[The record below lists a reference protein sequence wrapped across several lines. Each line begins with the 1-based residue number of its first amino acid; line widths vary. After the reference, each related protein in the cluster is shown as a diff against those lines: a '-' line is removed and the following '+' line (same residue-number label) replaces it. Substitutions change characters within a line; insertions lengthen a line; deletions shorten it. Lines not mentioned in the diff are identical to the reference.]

1 MAPISFILLVARCS
15 RLIGST
21 VCLLARLQEERYDQ
35 AFNIPETIQVS
46 LCISVIFAA
55 NQLKDLQELGTSLIS
70 KPTELCKKGPYSLLL
85 SMTYGSPTDMSYS
98 MPHKV
103 YHGKTG
109 VIYNVTKSAVGV
121 IIYKRVG
128 NRYIE
133 KRVNVRIE
141 HVSLSRSRE
150 EFINRVKDNAA
161 KKQKAKAEGVHMF
174 LKRQPLGPREERTI
188 DAKGGV
194 ETVVPIAYETTI

>member
-1 MAPISFILLVARCS
+1 
-15 RLIGST
+15 
-21 VCLLARLQEERYDQ
+21 
-35 AFNIPETIQVS
+35 
-46 LCISVIFAA
+46 
-55 NQLKDLQELGTSLIS
+55 
-70 KPTELCKKGPYSLLL
+70 
-85 SMTYGSPTDMSYS
+85 

-150 EFINRVKDNAA
+150 EFINRVKDNAG
-161 KKQKAKAEGVHMF
+161 KKQKAKAEGTHLY
-174 LKRQPLGPREERTI
+174 LKRQPLGPRDARTI
-188 DAKGGV
+188 DAKDNIP
-194 ETVVPIAYETTI
+194 ETITPIPYETTI